1 MADVKKPAV
10 VRRAP
15 NKSVFVLLAP
25 GTDPSV
31 IVGIATNP
39 NDAMKVME
47 EKSTTAFRKFTVIA
61 RPKGSRS
68 V

>member
-1 MADVKKPAV
+1 MADPKKPV

-47 EKSTTAFRKFTVIA
+47 EKGTTAFKKFTIIA
-61 RPKGSRS
+61 KPKGAKSA
-68 V
+68 